1 MLVNPGPTAQ
11 ANAMAPAPAG
21 MSFPTALLRLIDDSL
36 TFAWDAGAVTPV
48 ADPHT
53 TGWRTVPSLVSA
65 HVIGARFRV
74 DWEGG
79 GSNRA
84 SGDCLCIT
92 EDVLHRSTLLP
103 PDPGVSRWS
112 HVRFRA
118 LGAIDPLRALEL
130 PPVFGGAVA
139 VAIGDVNEA
148 LVALVEPT
156 GLAAVARRRSLCF
169 RLLEL
174 VADLGTPRESGVEL
188 LRSAERL
195 APVLAAVEADLGREN
210 LDLPR
215 LARIAGL
222 SPSRFHAVFRTA
234 FGVAPSRWLQERR
247 LARARELLAG
257 SDLPVQQVAEQA
269 GFNDPFH
276 FSRLFKRRQGV
287 PPAEYRERCRRF

>member
-1 MLVNPGPTAQ
+1 
-11 ANAMAPAPAG
+11 MATAPAG
-21 MSFPTALLRLIDDSL
+21 MSFPTALLRLIEDSL

-48 ADPHT
+48 SHPHT
-53 TGWRTVPSLVSA
+53 TGWRTVPSLVTA
-65 HVIGARFRV
+65 HVTGARFRI

-79 GSNRA
+79 GSDREP
-84 SGDCLCIT
+84 GDCLCIA

-103 PDPGVSRWS
+103 PQPGISRWS

-130 PPVFGGAVA
+130 PAVFGGAVA
-139 VAIGDVNEA
+139 REIGDINEA
-148 LVALVEPT
+148 LAALVMPT
-156 GLAAVARRRSLCF
+156 DLSAVARRRSLCF

-174 VADLGTPRESGVEL
+174 VAGLGTPREAGIEM

-195 APVLAAVEADLGREN
+195 APVLAAVEADLGRES

-234 FGVAPSRWLQERR
+234 FGMAPSRWLQERR

-257 SDLPVQQVAEQA
+257 GDLPVHQVAEQA

-287 PPAEYRERCRRF
+287 PPAEYRERCRRY

>member
-1 MLVNPGPTAQ
+1 MAH
-11 ANAMAPAPAG
+11 AEAMATAPAG
-21 MSFPTALLRLIDDSL
+21 MSFPTALLRLIEDSL
-36 TFAWDAGAVTPV
+36 TFTWDAGDVTPV
-48 ADPHT
+48 SDPHS
-53 TGWRTVPSLVSA
+53 TGWRRVPALVTA
-65 HVIGARFRV
+65 HVLGARFRQEI
-74 DWEGG
+74 DG
-79 GSNRA
+79 GSSEQPPGTCMCMA
-84 SGDCLCIT
+84 
-92 EDVLHRSTLLP
+92 EDLHHCTTLIP
-103 PDPGVSRWS
+103 PDAGISRWS

-130 PPVFGGAVA
+130 PTSIRGPAA
-139 VAIGDVNEA
+139 AEIGDVNEA
-148 LVALVEPT
+148 LAK
-156 GLAAVARRRSLCF
+156 LAAPGGLPGVARRRSLGF

-174 VADLGTPRESGVEL
+174 VADHGKPREAGIEL

-195 APVLAAVEADLGREN
+195 APVLAAVEADLGRES

-222 SPSRFHAVFRTA
+222 SPSRFHAVFRSA

-257 SDLPVQQVAEQA
+257 SDLPVHQVAEQA